1 MEDSF
6 EVTRFFIVYEYIEVF
21 HSVHFFYKLC
31 PKYTNTIHVHNKT
44 HVLSPFSYM
53 FRRLMRHLL

>member
-1 MEDSF
+1 
-6 EVTRFFIVYEYIEVF
+6 VYEYIEVF

-53 FRRLMRHLL
+53 FRRLMRHLLWQ